1 MGDQHLHITILQL
14 NASQCTI
21 ARGLTITQM
30 ICDRANQMG
39 ACKSPAFQTCS
50 LDPGICNDDMNG

>member
-39 ACKSPAFQTCS
+39 AANPPHSKRAAWTLESVT
-50 LDPGICNDDMNG
+50 MT